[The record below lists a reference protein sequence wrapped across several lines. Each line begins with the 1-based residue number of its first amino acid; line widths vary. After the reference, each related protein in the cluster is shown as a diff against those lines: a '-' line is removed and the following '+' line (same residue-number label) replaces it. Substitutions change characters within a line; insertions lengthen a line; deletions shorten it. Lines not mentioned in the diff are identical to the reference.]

1 MNISCKD
8 PTLRIELEAE
18 QSYSLDKD
26 DLQKLFSYFGEVVRV
41 VLLNKNVAHITYKEI
56 ISAYLAQQSLN
67 QLKLPHI
74 QARISV
80 KWNIDQASQSSCT
93 DNLFYN
99 TAIYAGDNAFIEKDE
114 KLANAKYTCKF
125 EIQIENDKAFGVTK
139 KIIGSKGANMKRIVD
154 TCASAGESTVKLR
167 LRGKGSGYKE
177 GLNRIGKYVNRIRR
191 AFASV
196 H

>member
-1 MNISCKD
+1 MYTHYWNIQCKE

-26 DLQKLFSYFGEVVRV
+26 DLQKLFSYFGEVIRV
-41 VLLNKNVAHITYKEI
+41 MLINKNIAHITYKDI

-80 KWNIDQASQSSCT
+80 KWNVEQTYQSSCCS

-99 TAIYAGDNAFIEKDE
+99 TAIYTGDNAFIEKDE

-125 EIQIENDKAFGVTK
+125 EIQIENDKAFGVAK

-154 TCASAGESTVKLR
+154 TCAKNGDSIVKLR

-177 GLNRIGKYVNRIRR
+177 GINRLGNEHY
-191 AFASV
+191 
-196 H
+196 